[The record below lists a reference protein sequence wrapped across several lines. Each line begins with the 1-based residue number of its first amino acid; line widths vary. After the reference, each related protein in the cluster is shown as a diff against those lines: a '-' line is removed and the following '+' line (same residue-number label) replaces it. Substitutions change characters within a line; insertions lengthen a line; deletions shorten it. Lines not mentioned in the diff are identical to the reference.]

1 MYAGGHGSRWY
12 GCVSTYAREEGMPGV
27 LALLRMNKRSREA
40 DSLGLR
46 KKGEEGVMALTS
58 QAGLFPGLPHGTGT
72 GKRTRDRKV
81 IIGRVPPNLGGMIPG
96 GGTLQPS

>member
-1 MYAGGHGSRWY
+1 
-12 GCVSTYAREEGMPGV
+12 MPGV
-27 LALLRMNKRSREA
+27 LALLRVNERSREA

-46 KKGEEGVMALTS
+46 RKEEEGVMALTPRLAYS
-58 QAGLFPGLPHGTGT
+58 QTCAKGLPHGTGT

-81 IIGRVPPNLGGMIPG
+81 IIGRVPLNLGGMIPG